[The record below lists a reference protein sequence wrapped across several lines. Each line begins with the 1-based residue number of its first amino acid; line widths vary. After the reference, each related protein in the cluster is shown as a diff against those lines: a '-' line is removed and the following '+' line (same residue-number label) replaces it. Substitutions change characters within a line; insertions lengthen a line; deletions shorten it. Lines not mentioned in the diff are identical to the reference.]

1 MLIKNALEKEVIFPF
16 VLTFSLAMYRVSQ
29 RRSHWTKKDG
39 KGKPV
44 IYMPLFPII
53 LFHIL
58 FRSLSANVELNS
70 LLVLGTLKIMT
81 EEY

>member
-1 MLIKNALEKEVIFPF
+1 MIFPF

-44 IYMPLFPII
+44 IYTPLFPII

-58 FRSLSANVELNS
+58 FFRSLSANVELNS